1 MNKKTYL
8 AASLALLGG
17 SVLSGCGDD
26 SDSTADTSM
35 LRYIPADSPYFM
47 ATRETMPEQEVF
59 DFYKRTMLFDEGLE
73 QDMEE
78 LRELQRHETD
88 AQSQAFISLILALGE
103 EVKSVETLDDLHER
117 GIKAAPQAAFY
128 GLGILPVL
136 RFELEDSAAFRETLE
151 RVLANADI
159 TPRTGTTDGT
169 DYWVLT
175 PEDDVEITLALVDGQ
190 ALLSLVPDDASD
202 SLLAEVLGKNLPE
215 ESLDDTGALADLESR
230 YGFTPYGAGQIRT
243 ARVLDELSSP
253 DHAGTEAL
261 LASAGEEPLDFS
273 ACQADLDRITDRF
286 PGIAMGS
293 REQDLNGRSEMNLI
307 VETDDAIVSDLRRL
321 VTDVPGL
328 GSKEGLT
335 SFGMGLSLPVLL
347 ETVQTYSRQLRENP
361 FGCAELQ
368 ELNSVW
374 DDANKT
380 LSHPLMMMVGPS
392 LSGLY
397 TRVDSFYVEN
407 GMPAGTGLLTLASPN
422 PMTLLQSAS
431 NFLPGFGELRLT
443 PGGDAQRVESI
454 LLPPNAPELYAAMSE
469 SALALGLGSDD
480 PSSLQDELKASSADE
495 NLLMH
500 GFMAG
505 DFFHAMANVA
515 AQSPGDDFSKADI
528 EVFRHYG
535 DIYDQ
540 MEWWVT
546 VGDAGLEMGFSV
558 EMAEE

>member
-1 MNKKTYL
+1 MNRKTYL

-26 SDSTADTSM
+26 SDSTDDTSM

-175 PEDDVEITLALVDGQ
+175 PEDDVEIILALVDGQ

-261 LASAGEEPLDFS
+261 LALAGEEPLDFS

-328 GSKEGLT
+328 GSKEGLA

-368 ELNSVW
+368 ELNGVW

-397 TRVDSFYVEN
+397 TRVDSFYVEK

-480 PSSLQDELKASSADE
+480 PSSLQDDLQASSADE

-546 VGDAGLEMGFSV
+546 VGDGGLEMGFSV